1 MLRPVSG
8 PHRLAL
14 DQSGFWNFKA
24 DPNDVGPNSEDGV
37 GAEEWFL
44 GMAET
49 DQVLALP
56 GTWNEQLSEQGLAD
70 YVGAAWLSREVFVPV
85 SMEEQRI
92 FLRVGSADYQVQVW
106 VNGANCGTSTA
117 AFLPFDV
124 EITEHVT
131 PGRKAMVVLR
141 VDNRA
146 DADSIPQGIASHE
159 FAEPKERG
167 ARAEHYPPA
176 RYDFFPY
183 GGVHRPVVLYSLAPA
198 FIEDVHV
205 TTALGDAGS
214 ATVSVEM
221 QVAGPAAFVEA
232 TLIGEGVMLAEEVA
246 VEEGRARV
254 RFDLA
259 APRLWGPADPYLYA
273 LSLSLIDAARGE
285 CDAYTLPV
293 GVREVRVAGTKLLLN
308 GEPVFL
314 RGFGKHEDFAV
325 LGKAVSL
332 PLVVKDFE
340 LLAWTGANS
349 FRTSHYP
356 YAEDWLDEADRRGVL
371 VIDEVPAVSLN
382 HSKTT
387 DATQAAHREAIRA
400 LIARDKNHPS
410 VIAWAIGNEPGLS
423 GEPESGEP
431 IAHAY
436 WAPLFDETRRHD
448 PTRPVTVP
456 THGPHPGKVL
466 YPLCDFVSLN
476 RYYGWYSEPG
486 QLDRGLARLEAEL
499 DDIAEAHGKPIM
511 LTEFGADTV
520 AGLHATTM
528 VQFTE
533 EFQAELIC
541 RYVRAIAAHP
551 SGCGAHVWNFADFRT
566 PQNYR
571 RVVLNLKGV
580 FTRDRQPKRA
590 AFVLR
595 DLWHDL
601 SALARPQF

>member
-1 MLRPVSG
+1 MLRPVTG

-14 DQSGFWNFKA
+14 DQSGLWAFRA
-24 DPNDVGPNSEDGV
+24 DPDDVGEAD
-37 GAEEWFL
+37 EWWMGLF
-44 GMAET
+44 ET
-49 DQVLALP
+49 DLVLAIP

-70 YVGAAWLSREVFVPV
+70 YVGAGWLCRTVFVPA
-85 SMEEQRI
+85 SMEDQRI
-92 FLRVGSADYQVQVW
+92 FLRVGSADYRVQVW
-106 VNGANCGTSTA
+106 VNGNDGGASTA

-124 EITEHVT
+124 EITDCVT
-131 PGRKAMVVLR
+131 PGREAMVVLR

-146 DADSIPQGIASHE
+146 DAHTIPQGIAAHE
-159 FAEPKERG
+159 YDEPKERG
-167 ARAEHYPPA
+167 VGAEHFPPA

-183 GGVHRPVVLYSLAPA
+183 GGVHRPVILYSLAPS
-198 FIEDVHV
+198 FIEDVTV
-205 TTALGDAGS
+205 TTSLGDAGA
-214 ATVSVEM
+214 ATVSVEV
-221 QVAGPAAFVEA
+221 QVAGPAASAAAFVEA
-232 TLIGEGVMLAEEVA
+232 TLVGDRRRLIEEVM

-254 RFDLA
+254 HFELE
-259 APRLWGPADPYLYA
+259 APRLWSPADPYLYS
-273 LSLSLIDAARGE
+273 LSLSLIDATRAERDG
-285 CDAYTLPV
+285 YTLPV

-325 LGKAVSL
+325 LGKARSL
-332 PLVVKDFE
+332 PLIVKDFE

-371 VIDEVPAVSLN
+371 VIEEVPAVSLN

-387 DATQAAHREAIRA
+387 DATQAAHAEAIRA

-431 IAHAY
+431 TAHAY
-436 WAPLFDETRRHD
+436 WAPLFDTTRRLD

-456 THGPHPGKVL
+456 THGPHPGRVL

-476 RYYGWYSEPG
+476 RYYGWYTEPG
-486 QLDRGLARLEAEL
+486 QLDRALDRLTAEL
-499 DDIAEAHGKPIM
+499 DEIAAAHAKPIM
-511 LTEFGADTV
+511 LTEFGADTL
-520 AGLHATTM
+520 AGLHATTL

-533 EFQAELIC
+533 EFQAELIR
-541 RYVRAIAAHP
+541 RYVRAIADHP
-551 SGCGAHVWNFADFRT
+551 HGCGAHVWNFADFRT
-566 PQNYR
+566 PQNFR

-590 AFVLR
+590 AFALR
-595 DLWHDL
+595 EQWGDLGPLD
-601 SALARPQF
+601 RP